1 MSSIVKG
8 LTDLVQ
14 GVFNIIYG
22 TIATIVNTVLGTFEA
37 AVNFVVSLIKGVFN
51 ISEDILKLIVGNLGL
66 LLGLFLLYWGY
77 VIYQQRQGNS
87 NPQPIKELSGK
98 INAAAKKQS

>member
-37 AVNFVVSLIKGVFN
+37 AINFVVSLIKGVFN
-51 ISEDILKLIVGNLGL
+51 ISEDLLKLIVGT
-66 LLGLFLLYWGY
+66 YSY
-77 VIYQQRQGNS
+77 H
-87 NPQPIKELSGK
+87 QPSHEREKSANRID
-98 INAAAKKQS
+98 